1 MRPALAIAAGAVL
14 LSGALVITAPATLLD
29 SRLAALSDGHL
40 RLADAAGTIWNGSG
54 EVVLLPTAV
63 HVPLRWRLDAW
74 PLLRGEVRGAVG
86 THTELAPDATL
97 VYGRDRFELYKLD
110 LALPVE
116 SILPFATRTNI
127 ALGGTLTVHLNHLAW
142 VAGALDGQLTLLWR
156 DASLPGLRADTR
168 IGLGDV
174 RADLNASGAELSGPL
189 RNTGGDIEINGQ
201 LAFTAAGA
209 TSLDATL
216 RPRGADRERAEL
228 VTAALSTLGA
238 ADVEGGYRVHW
249 SGAWR

>member
-29 SRLAALSDGHL
+29 SRLASSSGGQL

-54 EVVLLPTAV
+54 EVVLLPAAAR
-63 HVPLRWRLDAW
+63 VPLRWRLDAW
-74 PLLRGEVRGAVG
+74 PLLRGEVRAALA
-86 THTELAPDATL
+86 TQTEFAPGATL
-97 VYGRDRFELYKLD
+97 VYGRDRFELSTLD

-127 ALGGTLTVHLNHLAW
+127 ALGGTLTVHVNHLTW
-142 VAGALDGQLTLLWR
+142 VAGALDGQLTLQWR
-156 DASLPGLRADTR
+156 DASLPGPRADTR

-174 RADLNASGAELSGPL
+174 RIDLSGRGVELSGPV
-189 RNTGGDIEINGQ
+189 RNTGGDVEINGQ
-201 LAFTAAGA
+201 LALTAAGA

-216 RPRGADRERAEL
+216 RPRGADRERADR

-238 ADVEGGYRVHW
+238 PDAEGGYHVHW